1 MVDFQ
6 TERLLNLACASLAD
20 HLKSLISEPFDFHH
34 LTHTNPAQFQSLDT
48 ARENDL
54 VTEFSA
60 IRASQRPVTEL
71 KGIRA
76 DDIQFRDLTP
86 DDLNASGPSTPGE
99 EPVSIAISTPDASP
113 SASFSI
119 SPKQPDYKARR
130 ESRVFENFSRPVPR
144 YSRVGDTTPP
154 SNGSPKRT
162 ASPDLTEPTPR
173 AIDEILGL
181 SSQQTYPEH
190 IYSTAD
196 DEENITSLSQ
206 LNLAG
211 MFNHDDRPF
220 SPVHDNG
227 VDARTSSLS
236 LTNRSLDLEDVPEE
250 EEPVKATHW
259 HDSPEPD
266 ADLTSRA
273 PSRFGEPLAEEL
285 SPRSHPKS
293 PLSIFVSQD
302 LSRKF
307 SEVLGSPTLPQHLQQ
322 QQEPAKVQSGELQR
336 KQARSSKRAAY
347 EAIYESWDA
356 DIDYCYEHAAEA
368 NSNFDWSRKSLDEPR
383 RPENDIQIVTSDEKL
398 QDGNKSQLGDP
409 IHLSSSTLPTPELDP
424 SPARSLPNSQMI
436 PTPSTT
442 GYEGEF
448 IAHGEGDYF
457 HPVSS
462 SMFPSTLGKQIMQE
476 TLYEDYLAADAES
489 DRHFSFCSHGAVQ
502 PIDHPV
508 SPRSSFSPISKY
520 NSQES
525 LILSRAAS
533 IVRKH
538 RSSVSTTSVPDLVHS
553 SSGSREYIPG
563 DPQSASE
570 QLTSAVAS
578 GSATSRPGSATHRQT
593 KSLAREIEAQV
604 MRKDSTASIEPGASA
619 ASSPIHDR
627 AKSTSE
633 VETPFSAQTI
643 KTDGVHSTGA
653 RKSMHRKKGRTSY
666 SLFPS
671 PVH

>member
-1 MVDFQ
+1 MAFKWNGC
-6 TERLLNLACASLAD
+6 LPSPAHLAD
-20 HLKSLISEPFDFHH
+20 HLKSLISDPFDFHH
-34 LTHTNPAQFQSLDT
+34 LTHTSPAQFQSLDT

-86 DDLNASGPSTPGE
+86 EDLNAYGPTTPGE
-99 EPVSIAISTPDASP
+99 EPVSVAISTPDASP

-130 ESRVFENFSRPVPR
+130 ESRVVENFSRPVPR
-144 YSRVGDTTPP
+144 YSRVGATTPP
-154 SNGSPKRT
+154 SNSSPKRT
-162 ASPDLTEPTPR
+162 ASPDLSEPTPR

-181 SSQQTYPEH
+181 SSQPTYPEH
-190 IYSTAD
+190 IHSNAED
-196 DEENITSLSQ
+196 ARNISFSR

-211 MFNHDDRPF
+211 VFEGHDRAF
-220 SPVHDNG
+220 SPVHDGG
-227 VDARTSSLS
+227 VDARASSVS
-236 LTNRSLDLEDVPEE
+236 LTNHSLDLEDVPEE
-250 EEPVKATHW
+250 EEATHW

-266 ADLTSRA
+266 TYHTSRTS
-273 PSRFGEPLAEEL
+273 SRMGEPLAGARP
-285 SPRSHPKS
+285 SSRAGPKS
-293 PLSIFVSQD
+293 PLSIFFSQD

-307 SEVLGSPTLPQHLQQ
+307 SEVLGSPTLPQYR
-322 QQEPAKVQSGELQR
+322 QEQEEPSKAKAGEPQR
-336 KQARSSKRAAY
+336 RRSRTSKRATN
-347 EAIYESWDA
+347 ETIFESWDA

-383 RPENDIQIVTSDEKL
+383 RPEIATRIVTSDEQPKGE
-398 QDGNKSQLGDP
+398 DKRQLGNP
-409 IHLSSSTLPTPELDP
+409 IRLVPSTLPTPELDR

-436 PTPSTT
+436 ATPSTA
-442 GYEGEF
+442 GY
-448 IAHGEGDYF
+448 EGDYF

-462 SMFPSTLGKQIMQE
+462 SMFPSTLGKQITQDAM
-476 TLYEDYLAADAES
+476 YEDYLAADAES
-489 DRHFSFCSHGAVQ
+489 DRHFSFCSQGAIQ

-508 SPRSSFSPISKY
+508 SPRSSFSPISKC

-538 RSSVSTTSVPDLVHS
+538 RSSVSTTSIPDLIHS
-553 SSGSREYIPG
+553 LSVSREHMPG

-570 QLTSAVAS
+570 QLTSAAAP
-578 GSATSRPGSATHRQT
+578 SALGRPGSASHRQT

-604 MRKDSTASIEPGASA
+604 MRKDSTSSLEPAASA
-619 ASSPIHDR
+619 APSPTHDR

-633 VETPFSAQTI
+633 VEAPFSGQVTKA
-643 KTDGVHSTGA
+643 DGGYPPGA
-653 RKSMHRKKGRTSY
+653 RKSMNRKKGRASY

>member
-1 MVDFQ
+1 M
-6 TERLLNLACASLAD
+6 
-20 HLKSLISEPFDFHH
+20 
-34 LTHTNPAQFQSLDT
+34 
-48 ARENDL
+48 

-86 DDLNASGPSTPGE
+86 EDLNAYGPSTPGE
-99 EPVSIAISTPDASP
+99 EPVSVAISTPDASP

-119 SPKQPDYKARR
+119 SPKQPDYRARR

-144 YSRVGDTTPP
+144 SSRIGATTPP
-154 SNGSPKRT
+154 SGRSPKRT
-162 ASPDLTEPTPR
+162 ASPDLAEPTPR

-181 SSQQTYPEH
+181 PSQQTYPEH
-190 IYSTAD
+190 IHSTAD
-196 DEENITSLSQ
+196 DGGNNSSLSQ
-206 LNLAG
+206 LNLVG
-211 MFNHDDRPF
+211 MFNHDGRPF
-220 SPVHDNG
+220 SPVHDNA
-227 VDARTSSLS
+227 VDARTPSLS
-236 LTNRSLDLEDVPEE
+236 MTNHSLDLADVPEE
-250 EEPVKATHW
+250 EEPVQATHW

-273 PSRFGEPLAEEL
+273 PSRFGEPLAEAPL
-285 SPRSHPKS
+285 SPRSRPKS
-293 PLSIFVSQD
+293 PLSILVTQD

-307 SEVLGSPTLPQHLQQ
+307 SEVLGSPTLPQHRHGQE
-322 QQEPAKVQSGELQR
+322 EPAKAQSGELQR
-336 KQARSSKRAAY
+336 RQSRAGKRAAY

-356 DIDYCYEHAAEA
+356 DIDFCYEHAAEA

-383 RPENDIQIVTSDEKL
+383 RSENEIQIVTSDEKL
-398 QDGNKSQLGDP
+398 KDGNKPQLGNP
-409 IHLSSSTLPTPELDP
+409 IHLSTSTLPTPELDP
-424 SPARSLPNSQMI
+424 SPVRSLPNSQMI

-462 SMFPSTLGKQIMQE
+462 SMFPSTLGKQILQD

-502 PIDHPV
+502 PIEHPV
-508 SPRSSFSPISKY
+508 SPRSSFSPISKC

-538 RSSVSTTSVPDLVHS
+538 RSSVSTTSIPDLVHS
-553 SSGSREYIPG
+553 LSASREHMPG
-563 DPQSASE
+563 DPQSACE
-570 QLTSAVAS
+570 QLTSAAAP
-578 GSATSRPGSATHRQT
+578 GSATGRPGSATHRQT

-604 MRKDSTASIEPGASA
+604 MRKDSTASLERA
-619 ASSPIHDR
+619 ARAAPSPIHDR

-633 VETPFSAQTI
+633 VEAPFPAQTT
-643 KTDGVHSTGA
+643 KTDGVHPSGA
-653 RKSMHRKKGRTSY
+653 RKGVHRKKGRTSY

-671 PVH
+671 TVH